1 MRVLGALG
9 TLSSVLL
16 LKFLQRGTSSQG
28 SQSSCSRTGMG
39 WGELVIPV
47 CPAIAVASLR
57 TREDGQALSASVG
70 LEVYV

>member
-1 MRVLGALG
+1 
-9 TLSSVLL
+9 
-16 LKFLQRGTSSQG
+16 
-28 SQSSCSRTGMG
+28 MG